1 MAEKILVVD
10 DEKII
15 RESLAF
21 VLRNENYEV
30 DEAENGLTAYELL
43 QKNFYDLVITDLEM
57 PSMKGIDLLEK
68 IKLLNIKTS
77 VIIITAFGSLN
88 TAISALRN
96 GASDYI
102 LKPVEL
108 DEIIFRVK
116 ELFLKKN
123 LIEDNKILREQL
135 NANFNFENM
144 VGESKAMREIYS
156 LIKRVSNSVTNVLI
170 TGQTGTGKELAAR
183 AIHQNS
189 ERKERPFIPVNCGA
203 IPDNLYESEFF
214 GYKKGAFTGAVAD
227 HDGLFK
233 SADKGTLFLDEIA
246 DLPEHVQVKLLRVLQ
261 EKEIKPLGSDK
272 IIKVDVRIIAATNKN
287 LKKEVEEGR
296 FRKDLYYRINVIE
309 IKMPKL
315 SERKEDIPLLVDF
328 FIQKY
333 NKELKKHIKGID
345 HKALQ
350 IFINY
355 NWEGNLREL
364 ENMVERLVLL
374 NENDDLITFKDIPSS
389 LKAGIEDQ
397 NNSYYD
403 ELNKALESY
412 EKQHIINIL
421 KKTNGSRAETA
432 KLLKIDVST
441 LYRKMMRYNI
451 SDSESMG

>member
-68 IKLLNIKTS
+68 IKELNIKTS

-96 GASDYI
+96 GAADYI
-102 LKPVEL
+102 LKPIEF

-116 ELFLKKN
+116 QLFLKKN
-123 LIEDNKILREQL
+123 LIKDNKLLRKQL

-246 DLPEHVQVKLLRVLQ
+246 DLPEHVQVKLLRVIQ

-272 IIKVDVRIIAATNKN
+272 IIKIDVRIIAATNKN

-296 FRKDLYYRINVIE
+296 FRDDLYYRINVIE

-364 ENMVERLVLL
+364 ENMIERLVLL
-374 NENDDLITFKDIPSS
+374 NENEDLITLKDIPSS
-389 LKAGIEDQ
+389 FRTEIEEQD
-397 NNSYYD
+397 NFYYD
-403 ELNKALESY
+403 ELNKALQFY

-421 KKTNGSRAETA
+421 KKTNGSRAEAA

>member
-1 MAEKILVVD
+1 MAEKILIVD

-30 DEAENGLTAYELL
+30 DEAEDGLTAFQLL
-43 QKNFYDLVITDLEM
+43 KKNFYDLIITDLEM
-57 PSMKGIDLLEK
+57 PNMKGIDLLEK
-68 IKLLNIKTS
+68 IKQLNIQIP

-102 LKPVEL
+102 LKPIEF
-108 DEIIFRVK
+108 DEITFRVK
-116 ELFLKKN
+116 QLFLKKD
-123 LIEDNKILREQL
+123 LIVDNKILRNQI
-135 NANFNFENM
+135 NSHFNLDNM
-144 VGESKAMREIYS
+144 IGESEAMREVFS
-156 LIKRVSNSVTNVLI
+156 LIKRVSNSNTTVLI
-170 TGQTGTGKELAAR
+170 TGETGTGKELAAR
-183 AIHQNS
+183 SIHQNS
-189 ERKERPFIPVNCGA
+189 ERREKPFIPVNCGA
-203 IPDNLYESEFF
+203 IPENLYESEFF
-214 GYKKGAFTGAVAD
+214 GYKKGAFTGAVSD

-272 IIKVDVRIIAATNKN
+272 FLKVDVRIIAATNKD
-287 LKKEVEEGR
+287 LKKEVEEKR
-296 FRKDLYYRINVIE
+296 FRDDLYYRINIIE

-328 FIQKY
+328 FIKKY

-345 HKALQ
+345 NKAMQ
-350 IFINY
+350 AFMNY

-364 ENMVERLVLL
+364 ENMIERLILL
-374 NENDDLITFKDIPSS
+374 NENNEIITIKDFPSYM
-389 LKAGIEDQ
+389 KEKTGVHED
-397 NNSYYD
+397 YDD
-403 ELNKALESY
+403 ELSKALESY

-421 KKTNGSRAETA
+421 KKTKGNRSESA

-441 LYRKMMRYNI
+441 LYRKMLRYNI
-451 SDSESMG
+451 NDFEYEK

>member
-68 IKLLNIKTS
+68 IKELNIKTS

-96 GASDYI
+96 GAADYI
-102 LKPVEL
+102 LKPVEF

-116 ELFLKKN
+116 QLFLKKN
-123 LIEDNKILREQL
+123 LIKDNKLLRKQL

-246 DLPEHVQVKLLRVLQ
+246 DLPEHVQVKLLRVIQ

-272 IIKVDVRIIAATNKN
+272 IIKIDVRIIAATNKN
-287 LKKEVEEGR
+287 LKKEVEERR
-296 FRKDLYYRINVIE
+296 FRDDLYYRINVIE

-364 ENMVERLVLL
+364 ENMIERLVLL
-374 NENDDLITFKDIPSS
+374 NENEDLITLKDIPSS
-389 LKAGIEDQ
+389 FRTEIEEQD
-397 NNSYYD
+397 NFYYD
-403 ELNKALESY
+403 ELNKALQFY

-421 KKTNGSRAETA
+421 KKTNGSRAEAA